1 LGEPRDQS
9 EFRFRQ
15 SKIGNPKSKIGC
27 GVICVGLLVQKYGG
41 TSVASIERIKLVA
54 AKVAA
59 AKRAGKDVIVVVS
72 AMAGETNRLIALA
85 QEISQLPDEREKDV
99 LIATGE
105 QVTVALLSLAL
116 KEIGQPARS
125 YLGHQVRIETDNA
138 YGKARILSIDSTKIV
153 EALKT
158 GEVVVIAGFQGVDV
172 DDNITTL
179 GRGGSDT
186 SAVALAA
193 FLNAEAC
200 EIYTDVE
207 GVFST
212 DPRICPKAKKLG
224 KVSYDEMIELASTGA
239 KVLEI
244 RSVEFAKKFAVRVHV
259 RSTFTELEGT
269 WLVEEDE
276 SMSDVLVSGVACD
289 KNEAKITLLRV
300 PDKPGLAAQLFGPI
314 ADAHIVVDMII
325 QNASE
330 DGTTDLTFTVPKAD
344 HQRALAIVEKAL
356 PAVHAK
362 GIKVDPDIAKI
373 SVVGVGMRTH
383 AGVAATMFQVLAREQ
398 INIQMISTSEIK
410 ISVVIAA
417 GQADQAVR
425 ALHEAF
431 ITH

>member
-1 LGEPRDQS
+1 M
-9 EFRFRQ
+9 
-15 SKIGNPKSKIGC
+15 
-27 GVICVGLLVQKYGG
+27 LVQKYGG

-54 AKVAA
+54 TKVAA

-85 QEISQLPDEREKDV
+85 QEISPMPDEREKDV

-207 GVFST
+207 GVFTT

-344 HQRALAIVEKAL
+344 HQQALAIVEKAL

>member
-1 LGEPRDQS
+1 MS
-9 EFRFRQ
+9 
-15 SKIGNPKSKIGC
+15 
-27 GVICVGLLVQKYGG
+27 LLVQKYGG
-41 TSVASIERIKLVA
+41 SSVASIERIKQVA

-59 AKRAGKDVIVVVS
+59 AKKAGKDVVVVVS

-85 QEISQLPDEREKDV
+85 QEISKFPDEREKDV

-158 GEVVVIAGFQGVDV
+158 GEVVVVAGFQGVDE

-200 EIYTDVE
+200 EIFTDVE

-212 DPRICPKAKKLG
+212 DPRICPNAKKLG
-224 KVSYDEMIELASTGA
+224 KISYDEMIELASTGA

-244 RSVEFAKKFAVRVHV
+244 RSVEFAKKFAVPVHV
-259 RSTFTELEGT
+259 RSTFTDVEGT

-276 SMSDVLVSGVACD
+276 SMNDVLVSGVACD

-300 PDKPGLAAQLFGPI
+300 PDRPGLAAQVFGPI

-330 DGTTDLTFTVPKAD
+330 DGTTDMTFTVPKAD
-344 HQRALAIVEKAL
+344 HQKALAIVENAL

-383 AGVAATMFQVLAREQ
+383 AGVAAKMFEVLAREK

-431 ITH
+431 IGK